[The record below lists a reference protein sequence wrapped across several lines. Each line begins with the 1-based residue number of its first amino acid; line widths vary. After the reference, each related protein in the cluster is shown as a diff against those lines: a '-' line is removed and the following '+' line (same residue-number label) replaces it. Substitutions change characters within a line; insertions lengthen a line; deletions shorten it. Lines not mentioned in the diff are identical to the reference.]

1 MPSSQVQALGTLEA
15 LARPANTIATNLPK
29 QASTRAQKTSRPSV
43 LKATTQARGKAK
55 SQNKADKSAMT
66 SVLSGC

>member
-29 QASTRAQKTSRPSV
+29 QASGRAQKVSRPSV
-43 LKATTQARGKAK
+43 LKATTARGKAK
-55 SQNKADKSAMT
+55 SQNKTDKSTMT